1 MLQQASPKMKHILLQ
16 MSYLEKNRQ
25 YLVCIQVSPV
35 VADFLQ
41 PELSQSSYIIFDC
54 FCFSHF

>member
-1 MLQQASPKMKHILLQ
+1 MLQQASPKIKHILLQ
-16 MSYLEKNRQ
+16 MSYLEKKQQ

-54 FCFSHF
+54 F